1 MMLEFRVDKQTLTRR
16 DNEKVAANS
25 RNFVTCRF
33 EISPEWFAVTPYI
46 VLKAVFERDGEAYGV
61 LLDSEHKCYLPHEVV
76 ACGGF
81 FWVSLIG
88 LCADDEG
95 TPIRATS
102 NRIVV
107 RVEESGANET
117 QNSAAPTPD
126 ELEQIE
132 MKIAEFGNRP
142 VCISSLN
149 AMRELCVLPES
160 EYYFIW
166 IAPPAELGASG
177 SLVLQ
182 TGAIY
187 SVSRKNGEYTVLLTA
202 DLNGKDGAAGA
213 PGADGRDGADGADGF
228 SPTVTVTKSNGES
241 LIRIT
246 DQSGVHTAKI
256 LDGVDGK
263 DGANGKDGVDGKTP
277 VKGEDYFTEE
287 EKAVLVSDVLA
298 ALPTWEGGS
307 Y

>member
-16 DNEKVAANS
+16 DNERVAANA

-33 EISPEWFAVTPYI
+33 EISPDWFAVTPYI

-61 LLDSEHKCYLPHEVV
+61 LLDGDRQCYLPHEAV
-76 ACGGF
+76 CGGGLG
-81 FWVSLIG
+81 WVSLVG

-95 TPIRATS
+95 TPVRATS
-102 NRIVV
+102 NRVAV
-107 RVEESGANET
+107 RVEESGASET
-117 QNSAAPTPD
+117 QNSSAPTPS

-142 VCISSLN
+142 ICISSVN
-149 AMRELCVLPES
+149 AMYELCVQNGC

-177 SLVLQ
+177 STVLK

-187 SVSRKNGEYTVLLTA
+187 AVSRNDGGYAVTLAA
-202 DLNGKDGAAGA
+202 DLN
-213 PGADGRDGADGADGF
+213 GRDGADGAAG
-228 SPTVTVTKSNGES
+228 
-241 LIRIT
+241 
-246 DQSGVHTAKI
+246 A
-256 LDGVDGK
+256 DGK
-263 DGANGKDGVDGKTP
+263 AP
-277 VKGEDYFTEE
+277 VKGEDYFTEADKTE
-287 EKAVLVSDVLA
+287 LVNGVLA

>member
-95 TPIRATS
+95 TPVRATS

-117 QNSAAPTPD
+117 QNSAAPTPS

-187 SVSRKNGEYTVLLTA
+187 SVSRKNGEYTILLTA
-202 DLNGKDGAAGA
+202 DLNGKDGA
-213 PGADGRDGADGADGF
+213 DGADGF
-228 SPTVTVTKSNGES
+228 RPTVTVTKSNGES

-246 DQSGVHTAKI
+246 DESGVHTAKI
-256 LDGVDGK
+256 LDGK
-263 DGANGKDGVDGKTP
+263 DGADGKTP